1 MSRGWDDWSEA
12 ELSRILRQPGYRIAN
27 ESTPPI
33 VVDTPEKTLLSEVRR
48 LAKAY
53 GWICYHTHDSRH
65 SERGFPDVVLART
78 ATMTSPGRLIFAE
91 LKRQKHTKTSKEQET
106 WLSVLAHTVP
116 GVEVY
121 LWRPGDV
128 DTIAEI
134 LAARIGRIDALSL
147 D

>member
-1 MSRGWDDWSEA
+1 MPRGFDESDLW
-12 ELSRILRQPGYRIAN
+12 RILHQPGYG
-27 ESTPPI
+27 I
-33 VVDTPEKTLLSEVRR
+33 VNASKPAVVADTPEKTLLAEVRR
-48 LAKAY
+48 LAKAH

-78 ATMTSPGRLIFAE
+78 ATATSPGRLIFAE
-91 LKRQKHTKTSKEQET
+91 LKRQNKTKTSKEQET

-121 LWRPGDV
+121 LWRPDEC

-134 LAARIGRIDALSL
+134 LAARTGRTDGLSL
-147 D
+147 A